1 MVRQEDIRE
10 AILKNVVHVQALVKL
25 TDQLKQELSMDNP
38 KKTNVDKLVKK
49 IQKQHDKMLGT
60 PAADWACAMARDVL
74 NQLK

>member
-1 MVRQEDIRE
+1 MIRKEDIRE
-10 AILKNVVHVQALVKL
+10 MILKNVVHVQSLVKL
-25 TDQLKQELSMDNP
+25 TNQLKQELSSDNP
-38 KKTNVDKLVKK
+38 KKTTVDKLVKK

>member
-1 MVRQEDIRE
+1 MIGKEDIRE
-10 AILKNVVHVQALVKL
+10 MILENVVHVQSLVKL
-25 TDQLKQELSMDNP
+25 TNQLKQELNKDKPS
-38 KKTNVDKLVKK
+38 KTNVDKLVKK

>member
-1 MVRQEDIRE
+1 MIQREDIRT
-10 AILKNVVHVQALVKL
+10 AILENVVHVRALVKL
-25 TDQLKQELSMDNP
+25 TDQLKQELNKDKPN
-38 KKTNVDKLVKK
+38 KTNVDKLVKK